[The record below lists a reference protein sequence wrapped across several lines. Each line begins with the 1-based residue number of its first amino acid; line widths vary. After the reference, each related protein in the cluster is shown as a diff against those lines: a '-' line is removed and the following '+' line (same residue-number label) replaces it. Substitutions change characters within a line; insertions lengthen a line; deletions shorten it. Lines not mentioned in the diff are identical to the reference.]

1 MYTASIL
8 WPLSYPQQI
17 PTDVHIP
24 NSCRYT
30 ASILW
35 LLLYLGVQGKLRDA
49 VSAENLQGVARPVV
63 VCIILIMSSV
73 GTVTGF
79 FLKYLDSVRK
89 AIRSRAQTEG
99 GPPQLTRSLLP
110 LPLTSGTEGVWDT
123 QRTADA
129 SS

>member
-1 MYTASIL
+1 M
-8 WPLSYPQQI
+8 
-17 PTDVHIP
+17 
-24 NSCRYT
+24 YT

-89 AIRSRAQTEG
+89 AVAGAVEVALAILAHTTPPPASRLPHMRPPTSHRSFSRPCSRGRSSAHRWTRSRCW
-99 GPPQLTRSLLP
+99 R
-110 LPLTSGTEGVWDT
+110 
-123 QRTADA
+123 R
-129 SS
+129 